1 VAPCSVFDGC
11 LPPEGIAAVTNDEIH
26 ALSFNVI
33 KDLAASLA
41 AQGAKADKPLRPS
54 DVHVIYAASASFGI
68 NLLGVVADKRCELL
82 SIIANYPDPGTPCV
96 EATE

>member
-1 VAPCSVFDGC
+1 
-11 LPPEGIAAVTNDEIH
+11 
-26 ALSFNVI
+26 
-33 KDLAASLA
+33 
-41 AQGAKADKPLRPS
+41 
-54 DVHVIYAASASFGI
+54 VHVIYAASASFGI